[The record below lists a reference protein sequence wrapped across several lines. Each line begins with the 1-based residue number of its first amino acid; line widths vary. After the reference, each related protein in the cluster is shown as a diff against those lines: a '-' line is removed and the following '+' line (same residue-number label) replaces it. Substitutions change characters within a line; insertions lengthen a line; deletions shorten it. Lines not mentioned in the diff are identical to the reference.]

1 LPENIPQPFDDI
13 AKHCLSGDPGR
24 RWSITE
30 IRKRLDGATAAARGD
45 VEKQE
50 ISAVDE
56 VRESPAL
63 AAAQRS
69 VPSPEAGEIIVEWSR
84 RKGKLRGSRVAASVT
99 LALIV
104 IAAGVQLLRH
114 RSQTPQPASTTSAQR
129 SAESLVQPVTNYSL
143 RASKTKSG
151 SVNGGAVTHEV
162 SPDVPQ
168 KARDTISGTVT
179 VKVKVAVDTA
189 GAVSHATL
197 VSAGPSGYF
206 ANLALQAARQW
217 TFTAPT
223 VDGKPMPSEWNLRFE
238 FKRNGTRAVPQRL
251 SPSP

>member
-1 LPENIPQPFDDI
+1 
-13 AKHCLSGDPGR
+13 
-24 RWSITE
+24 
-30 IRKRLDGATAAARGD
+30 
-45 VEKQE
+45 
-50 ISAVDE
+50 
-56 VRESPAL
+56 
-63 AAAQRS
+63 
-69 VPSPEAGEIIVEWSR
+69 
-84 RKGKLRGSRVAASVT
+84 VAASVI

-129 SAESLVQPVTNYSL
+129 NAESLVQPATNDSL
-143 RASKTKSG
+143 RASKTKAG

-162 SPDVPQ
+162 LPDVPQ

-179 VKVKVAVDTA
+179 VNVKVAVDTA
-189 GAVSHATL
+189 GAVSHAAL

-206 ANLALQAARQW
+206 ANLAVQATRKW

-238 FKRNGTRAVPQRL
+238 FKRDGTRAVPRRL
-251 SPSP
+251 SPSL